1 MQLPDLVREF
11 FFWRASFNAPK
22 ELMRGDDW
30 SGASDGDK
38 SPARRDHVRPVTA
51 TAHRSPHLVRVA
63 P

>member
-38 SPARRDHVRPVTA
+38 SPARRDHV
-51 TAHRSPHLVRVA
+51 
-63 P
+63 